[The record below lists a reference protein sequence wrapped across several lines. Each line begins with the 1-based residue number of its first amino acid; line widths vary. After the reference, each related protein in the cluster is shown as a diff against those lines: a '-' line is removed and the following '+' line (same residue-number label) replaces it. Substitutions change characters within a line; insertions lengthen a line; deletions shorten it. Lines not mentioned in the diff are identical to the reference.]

1 MLIAHQRQ
9 ILSGP
14 VIGLPDH
21 HRQAIADCRHP

>member
-9 ILSGP
+9 LRSGP

-21 HRQAIADCRHP
+21 HRQAIADCLHP